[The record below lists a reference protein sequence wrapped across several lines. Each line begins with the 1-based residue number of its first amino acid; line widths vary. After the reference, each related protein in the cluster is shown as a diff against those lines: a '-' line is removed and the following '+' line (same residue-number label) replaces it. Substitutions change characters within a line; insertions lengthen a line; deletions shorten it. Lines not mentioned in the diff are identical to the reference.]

1 MVSLGLGTGRS
12 DAKGAGL
19 VKARRPSHHT
29 KAARA
34 RRDFWKR
41 FGVWIFIVFFAL
53 SVAGGLI
60 IVSSELRPK

>member
-1 MVSLGLGTGRS
+1 MKRRRS
-12 DAKGAGL
+12 T
-19 VKARRPSHHT
+19 HQT

-34 RRDFWKR
+34 RRNFWMR

-60 IVSSELRPK
+60 VIGTKVGTR

>member
-1 MVSLGLGTGRS
+1 MVADGRAPS
-12 DAKGAGL
+12 AGL
-19 VKARRPSHHT
+19 VKSRRRAVHQT
-29 KAARA
+29 KASRA

-60 IVSSELRPK
+60 VVSTELRPR

>member
-1 MVSLGLGTGRS
+1 MKTQ
-12 DAKGAGL
+12 
-19 VKARRPSHHT
+19 RPTHHT
-29 KAARA
+29 RAARA

-60 IVSSELRPK
+60 VVGSQLTARH